1 MVKKENKP
9 LTQADK
15 ELIFKQATSGLVHW
29 HGNQFEKGMTD
40 EELENALKNTL
51 GIFGGSGGPGR
62 LCVSFTGAD
71 LRIWGAWH
79 TVNHVKEK
87 PLLSGK
93 VTIAMARQVYGIKNP
108 NDKQMDL
115 F

>member
-1 MVKKENKP
+1 MADDQDKP

-15 ELIFKQATSGLVHW
+15 ELIFKQATTGLVHW
-29 HGNQFEKGMTD
+29 YGKQFDSGMTD
-40 EELENALKNTL
+40 EELESALKSTL
-51 GIFGGSGGPGR
+51 GIFGGSGGSGR
-62 LCVSFTGAD
+62 PSVSFSGTG

-87 PLLSGK
+87 PLFSGK
-93 VTIAMARQVYGIKNP
+93 ATIAMARQVYRIKDPDNT
-108 NDKQMDL
+108 QMDL

>member
-62 LCVSFTGAD
+62 R
-71 LRIWGAWH
+71 LRFFHWSRPPHLGRLAYCQ
-79 TVNHVKEK
+79 
-87 PLLSGK
+87 SC
-93 VTIAMARQVYGIKNP
+93 
-108 NDKQMDL
+108 
-115 F
+115 

>member
-29 HGNQFEKGMTD
+29 YGKQFKNGMTD
-40 EELENALKNTL
+40 EELENALKSAL

-62 LCVSFTGAD
+62 PSVSFTGTG

-79 TVNHVKEK
+79 TVNHIKEK
-87 PLLSGK
+87 PLFSGK
-93 VTIAMARQVYGIKNP
+93 ATIAMARQVYGIKDPDN
-108 NDKQMDL
+108 KQMDL